1 MINKSQAV
9 QVKVLDEA
17 SGVVEAYVNSM
28 GIVDK
33 DNDIIE
39 PSAFD
44 KSISDNL
51 PIPVLSG
58 HDQQTV
64 VGKVVT
70 ARPVSVDGEDWKLFA
85 VMQMNLE
92 TQDGRE
98 AFSNVKG
105 EYVRE
110 WSVGF
115 NIPDGAWDMESRDGV
130 PVRIIKELD
139 WVEVST
145 VVRGASP
152 QTATVAAKTV
162 PDATPPAEEA
172 KPMTNFHA
180 CRVREPADFDE
191 FRTTTRTMEE
201 GPYSGKQIEFLWGH
215 SKESGEWEQASYH
228 MPAEEWTEAEARGF
242 CKEHSGILFEPAKQA
257 NSASDT
263 VEETA
268 SDTDVAFG
276 QLTLLRTQLELKNG

>member
-39 PSAFD
+39 PTAFD
-44 KSISDNL
+44 KSITDNL

-58 HDQQTV
+58 HDQQSV

-70 ARPVSVDGEDWKLFA
+70 ARPVSVGGEDWKLFA

-105 EYVRE
+105 DYVRE

-115 NIPDGAWDMESRDGV
+115 NIPDGSWDMENRDGV
-130 PVRIIKELD
+130 PVRVIKELD

-152 QTATVAAKTV
+152 ETATVAAKTV
-162 PDATPPAEEA
+162 PDATPPAEE
-172 KPMTNFHA
+172 
-180 CRVREPADFDE
+180 R
-191 FRTTTRTMEE
+191 
-201 GPYSGKQIEFLWGH
+201 
-215 SKESGEWEQASYH
+215 
-228 MPAEEWTEAEARGF
+228 TEAEAEAF
-242 CKEHSGILFEPAKQA
+242 CKEHSEIFFEPAKQA